1 MLLLIALTIFDVVL
15 IVAPLVVALPP
26 VAQTPELLGA
36 ARMAQVIAPYAS
48 LALAAVLAVQLWRR
62 KTWTA
67 AALMV
72 IALGCVALSRV
83 NLFERVFAPVG
94 DTETAPVADFHDI
107 RDTDM
112 VIGVTIEGQSRA
124 YPVRY
129 LAYHHMVNDRLGA
142 TAFLPTY

>member
-1 MLLLIALTIFDVVL
+1 MLLLIALTIADVVL
-15 IVAPLVVALPP
+15 ILAPLVVALPP

-36 ARMAQVIAPYAS
+36 ARMAQVIAPYAA
-48 LALAAVLAVQLWRR
+48 LALAAIVAVQWWRR
-62 KTWTA
+62 RTWTLLT
-67 AALMV
+67 LMV
-72 IALGCVALSRV
+72 VALGCVAMSKV
-83 NLFERVFAPVG
+83 NLFERMFAPVG
-94 DTETAPVADFHDI
+94 DTQTAAVADFHDI

-129 LAYHHMVNDRLGA
+129 LAYHHMINDQLGA